1 MNFFDTYDIARA
13 PTPQPSD
20 ENQPSLNEEV
30 NQVIGQLGRFWGGFK
45 KQSQQV
51 YEVARKDLGDVVVQA
66 QKEIVKYTAAEPQ
79 QGSTGDGAQDQ
90 ATTSRSVNAPSAD
103 GSSAPSA
110 AESKDADSNTAST
123 SAPTAAA
130 TAEGLEPP
138 TDGGPSASTSSQASS
153 SSSSLFSRLQS
164 VIPPNLI
171 TTVQSAIPESI
182 KHASENIDVSQI
194 SSNVL
199 SELQRV
205 QGVTRAQAEEYARKS
220 EALLR
225 EAVKEAN
232 EVLKDA
238 VKIIPPDPS
247 TSSGQAAGS
256 GLVWDGSDMWML
268 PMDLASN
275 QASSSS
281 TSPSGTGKERASGG
295 GGGESQHA
303 VASRALA
310 LLHRLQSDPS
320 IIQHDPEA
328 DDNVKEAYAKW
339 REEEVKA
346 KGGFESP
353 EWAEKTGNLL
363 KEVTPLYEIY
373 SSLVPST
380 LSKEEFWSR
389 YFFRAHQIK
398 HEEERRKALIQ
409 ATVTE
414 SDEDFSW
421 EDDDDEHETAASQP
435 AAAAPSAEKDKG
447 KLSVEPTSIKSE
459 PSPSPRVSMGSA
471 DSFDV
476 VSSTNAS
483 VVIEGKE
490 PAKPQ
495 PPQAATKAAVAAAAV
510 APVAAAAAAVAAAA
524 DDDEEEDEDEEDEEE
539 EDEEEEESE
548 ESDWE

>member
-1 MNFFDTYDIARA
+1 MNFFDTYDIARG

-30 NQVIGQLGRFWGGFK
+30 TQVIGQLGRFWGGFK
-45 KQSQQV
+45 KQSQQA

-66 QKEIVKYTAAEPQ
+66 QKEIGKYTAPEAQP
-79 QGSTGDGAQDQ
+79 GSTGDGAQDQ
-90 ATTSRSVNAPSAD
+90 ATTSRSVDAPSAD
-103 GSSAPSA
+103 GSSAEP
-110 AESKDADSNTAST
+110 KDADSNTAST
-123 SAPTAAA
+123 AVA

-138 TDGGPSASTSSQASS
+138 TNDGPSASTSSQASS

-164 VIPPNLI
+164 AIPPNLI

-220 EALLR
+220 EALIR

-238 VKIIPPDPS
+238 VKIIPPDLS
-247 TSSGQAAGS
+247 TSSSSGQAAGS

-268 PMDLASN
+268 PMDLTPN

-281 TSPSGTGKERASGG
+281 SSPSATGKERAGG
-295 GGGESQHA
+295 GAQSSESQHA

-380 LSKEEFWSR
+380 LSREEFWSR

-435 AAAAPSAEKDKG
+435 AAVAQSAEKDKG
-447 KLSVEPTSIKSE
+447 KLTVEPTLIKSE

-495 PPQAATKAAVAAAAV
+495 PVQAATKAAVAAAVA
-510 APVAAAAAAVAAAA
+510 APVAAAAAVAAAA
-524 DDDEEEDEDEEDEEE
+524 NDDEEEDEDEEDEEE
-539 EDEEEEESE
+539 EEEDDEEEESE
-548 ESDWE
+548 DSDWE